1 MDNLY
6 TLFYT
11 GQRNPYGM
19 GAWDSN
25 KGRKLKHSSSQPSF
39 YNNKTLPPIL
49 SEQMK
54 NYDVDTENS
63 KEENTDSE
71 KELINDIEPDRK
83 KDENTVKQVLNQN
96 NNKNNCNIT
105 QIKNTINTDK
115 VTNDL
120 QNIDI
125 KEKERPKIIK
135 FDGRDFIYYPRI
147 NKYNDKR
154 KIKKV
159 IYKCKNLRKD

>member
-1 MDNLY
+1 MEE
-6 TLFYT
+6 
-11 GQRNPYGM
+11 
-19 GAWDSN
+19 
-25 KGRKLKHSSSQPSF
+25 
-39 YNNKTLPPIL
+39 IL

-63 KEENTDSE
+63 KEEKTDSE
-71 KELINDIEPDRK
+71 KELINDIEPDLK
-83 KDENTVKQVLNQN
+83 KGENTVKQVLNQN
-96 NNKNNCNIT
+96 NNNTINKNNCNIT

-115 VTNDL
+115 VTNNL
-120 QNIDI
+120 KNIDK
-125 KEKERPKIIK
+125 KEKEKPKIIK

-159 IYKCKNLRKD
+159 IYKCKNLRKDEKIRKEINQKNFCDATLEYIEPGQNA